1 MAKSTAKKIL
11 VVEDDFFL
19 IKVFQTKLIEEGYE
33 VEIAS
38 DGEIAFDVLKRFSP
52 DLILLDLVMP
62 KKDGFEVLED
72 LRKMTKFKKTPVI
85 VLTNLGQASD
95 IERVK
100 KFDVLDYLVKSDIP
114 INTVVSRVAEVFS
127 KKKK

>member
-1 MAKSTAKKIL
+1 MANKAKKIL

-19 IKVFQTKLIEEGYE
+19 IKVFQTKLIEEGYD

-38 DGEIAFDVLKRFSP
+38 DGMLAFDVLERFTP

-72 LRKMTKFKKTPVI
+72 LRKMKKFKKTPVI
-85 VLTNLGQASD
+85 VLTNLGQESD

-100 KFDVLDYLVKSDIP
+100 QFGVLDYLVKSDIP
-114 INTVVSRVAEVFS
+114 INDVVKRVEKVF
-127 KKKK
+127 KTGK

>member
-1 MAKSTAKKIL
+1 MAKSKGKKIL

-19 IKVFQTKLIEEGYE
+19 IKVFQTKLMEEGYE
-33 VEIAS
+33 VQIAS
-38 DGEIAFDVLKRFSP
+38 DGEIAFDVLAKFTP

-72 LRKMTKFKKTPVI
+72 LRKMPKHKKTPVI
-85 VLTNLGQASD
+85 VLTNLGQESD

-100 KFDVLDYLVKSDIP
+100 KFGVLDYLVKSDIP
-114 INTVVSRVAEVFS
+114 INKVVTRVEKVFT
-127 KKKK
+127 KGK

>member
-1 MAKSTAKKIL
+1 MVKAKGKKIL

-19 IKVFQTKLIEEGYE
+19 IKVFQTKLIEEGYD
-33 VEIAS
+33 VQIAS
-38 DGEIAFDVLKRFSP
+38 DGEIAFDVLAKFTP

-72 LRKMTKFKKTPVI
+72 LRKIAKHKKTPVI
-85 VLTNLGQASD
+85 VLTNLGQESD

-100 KFDVLDYLVKSDIP
+100 QFGVLDYLVKSDIP
-114 INTVVSRVAEVFS
+114 INKVVSRVEEVF
-127 KKKK
+127 KKGK